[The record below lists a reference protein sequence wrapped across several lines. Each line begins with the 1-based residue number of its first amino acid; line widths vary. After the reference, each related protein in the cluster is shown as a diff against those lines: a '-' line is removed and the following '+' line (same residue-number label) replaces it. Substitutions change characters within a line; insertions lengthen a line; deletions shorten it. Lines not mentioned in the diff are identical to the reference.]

1 MGIFIL
7 NIELLWITSRYTIK
21 RILRSPEEPK
31 CQLSALAA
39 GRFQRSRS
47 LKPFTTPF
55 QMENN
60 IDLLMRPAITETKK
74 SVVKESKKH
83 SKMEKL
89 KERNSL

>member
-1 MGIFIL
+1 
-7 NIELLWITSRYTIK
+7 
-21 RILRSPEEPK
+21 
-31 CQLSALAA
+31 
-39 GRFQRSRS
+39 
-47 LKPFTTPF
+47 
-55 QMENN
+55 MENN